1 MRRCKPAALRRSCN
15 YVCKYSVSS
24 PLRLRSSLLWR
35 TRVRPSVRPSEHASP
50 APPGP
55 PFPFRTHSEWF
66 RQGEG
71 GGARTSN
78 FRCSALNSPHVKT
91 IQLIDLELLHL
102 WFNLRL
108 KEKKE
113 KKILISRSIFN
124 SQSLCARLLNRSF
137 KEHVAAAAII
147 PRSRSV
153 LLCWWTA
160 SSSNRPAGK
169 NVACWNTLNC
179 WRGNW
184 KTKWWKIPIAVLE
197 IF

>member
-1 MRRCKPAALRRSCN
+1 MRRCKPAALGRSCN

-24 PLRLRSSLLWR
+24 PPRLRSSLLWR
-35 TRVRPSVRPSEHASP
+35 TRVRPSVRTCIS
-50 APPGP
+50 APPQ
-55 PFPFRTHSEWF
+55 FPFRTHSEWF

-71 GGARTSN
+71 GARTSN
-78 FRCSALNSPHVKT
+78 FRCFPLNSPHVKT
-91 IQLIDLELLHL
+91 IQLIDLGLLHL
-102 WFNLRL
+102 RLNLRL

-113 KKILISRSIFN
+113 KKILISRSVFN
-124 SQSLCARLLNRSF
+124 SQSLCPRLLNRSF
-137 KEHVAAAAII
+137 KEHVAAVVII
-147 PRSRSV
+147 PRTRLV